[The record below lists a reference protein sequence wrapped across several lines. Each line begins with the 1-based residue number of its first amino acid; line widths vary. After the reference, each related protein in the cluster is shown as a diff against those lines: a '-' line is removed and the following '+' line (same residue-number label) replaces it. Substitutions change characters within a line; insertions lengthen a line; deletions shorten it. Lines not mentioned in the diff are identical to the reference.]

1 MSMNQTLKY
10 GISEELNAQALD
22 LPYKGDKVSM
32 VILLPKEVN
41 GIAALQEALTAD
53 RLINFEKVFDIRY
66 NKVDVFLPRFKLED
80 SFSLN
85 DALGGM
91 GMNEAFD
98 SLAADFS
105 GMSSAKNLYISA
117 VVHKAFLEVN
127 EEGSEA
133 AAATAAMCGGASWTP
148 SVACFRADHPF
159 LFFIHEN
166 DSGTILFFG
175 KFGRPAPKTDSL

>member
-1 MSMNQTLKY
+1 MNMNETLNY
-10 GISEELNAQALD
+10 GISEELNAQVLE
-22 LPYKGDKVSM
+22 LPYKGNKVSM

-53 RLINFEKVFDIRY
+53 HLINFQKVFDVRY
-66 NKVDVFLPRFKLED
+66 NKFDVFLPRFKLED

-133 AAATAAMCGGASWTP
+133 AAATAVVRRRLCGVVP
-148 SVACFRADHPF
+148 IPFRADHPF
-159 LFFIHEN
+159 LFFISEHET
-166 DSGTILFFG
+166 GAILFLG
-175 KFGRPAPKTDSL
+175 KFSHPL